1 MGDFTY
7 IYIYIYFFFPFIS
20 LFIYLYNTFTSHLY
34 LDQPHLSSLCFRSV
48 APHVTLTGHRGLH
61 RGQQALRV
69 PVLGCRL
76 GGAVAGLED
85 VGGVFW

>member
-1 MGDFTY
+1 MFNNQRV
-7 IYIYIYFFFPFIS
+7 INKQWVISRVYIYFRLF
-20 LFIYLYNTFTSHLY
+20 LYFIYLYSTFTSHLY
-34 LDQPHLSSLCFRSV
+34 LDQPHV
-48 APHVTLTGHRGLH
+48 PTLTGHRGLH

-85 VGGVFW
+85 VGGVF

>member
-7 IYIYIYFFFPFIS
+7 IYTYFSVYFFILSIYITHLQATYTWTS
-20 LFIYLYNTFTSHLY
+20 LTY
-34 LDQPHLSSLCFRSV
+34 
-48 APHVTLTGHRGLH
+48 VTLTGHRGLH